1 MKIALLPGHARKKD
15 GAVVCAG
22 YYEGFGEFVLAS
34 HYLPALRDGLA
45 ERGHDVQITNRENA
59 GGTTPSY
66 SAKAANKTRADLALE
81 FHFNSASSDTTG
93 CEVLYWHKSAKGKE
107 FAEKLSAR
115 LAKLLGVR
123 NRGAKAIGE
132 SSEDRGYHA
141 FRVSR
146 MPFYMIEPCFA
157 GSNPEEARIF
167 GTLIREGAWQRHA
180 AEAIHQTIEEVYGS

>member
-1 MKIALLPGHARKKD
+1 MKIVLLPGHARKKD

-22 YYEGFGEFVLAS
+22 YYEDFGEFVLAS
-34 HYLPALRDGLA
+34 HYLPGLCVALEARGYDVVQT
-45 ERGHDVQITNRENA
+45 EREAA

-66 SAKAANKTRADLALE
+66 SAKAANKTGANLALE
-81 FHFNSASSDTTG
+81 FHFNSAASDTTG
-93 CEVLYWHKSAKGKE
+93 CEVLYWHKSATGKE

-123 NRGAKAIGE
+123 NRGAKPIGG
-132 SSEDRGYHA
+132 SEDDRGYHA

>member
-1 MKIALLPGHARKKD
+1 MPGHAHKAD
-15 GAVVCAG
+15 GAVCCAG
-22 YYEGFGEFVLAS
+22 YYDGFGEYMLARQ
-34 HYLPALRDGLA
+34 YLPALGDALTA
-45 ERGHDVQITNRENA
+45 RGHTVKLTNREQA

-66 SAKAANKTRADLALE
+66 SAKAANKVGGDIALE

-123 NRGAKAIGE
+123 NRGAKPIGG
-132 SSEDRGYHA
+132 SEDDRGYHA

-146 MPFYMIEPCFA
+146 MPFFMIEPCFA

-167 GTLIREGAWQRHA
+167 GQLIREGAWQRHA
-180 AEAIHQTIEEVYGS
+180 AEAINLTIEEVYGS

>member
-1 MKIALLPGHARKKD
+1 MKIAMLPGHARKKE
-15 GAVVCAG
+15 GAAVCAG
-22 YYEGFGEFVLAS
+22 YYEGFGEHALAS
-34 HYLPALRDGLA
+34 HYLPGLCVALE
-45 ERGHDVQITNRENA
+45 ERGYDVVPTEREAA

-66 SAKAANKTRADLALE
+66 SAKAANATGADLALE
-81 FHFNSASSDTTG
+81 FHFNSAASDTTG

-123 NRGAKAIGE
+123 NRGAKAIGG

-141 FRVSR
+141 FRDSR
-146 MPFYMIEPCFA
+146 MPFFMIEPCFA

>member
-1 MKIALLPGHARKKD
+1 MKIAMLPGHARAKE
-15 GAVVCAG
+15 GASVCAG
-22 YYEGFGEFVLAS
+22 YYKDFGEWALART
-34 HYLPALRDGLA
+34 YLTGVCA
-45 ERGHDVQITNRENA
+45 ELEARGYDVVQTQREDA
-59 GGTTPSY
+59 GGTSPSY
-66 SAKAANKTRADLALE
+66 SARAANATGANLALE
-81 FHFNSASSDTTG
+81 FHFNSAASDTTG
-93 CEVLYWHKSAKGKE
+93 CEVLYWHKSMKGKE

-123 NRGAKAIGE
+123 NRGAKAIGG